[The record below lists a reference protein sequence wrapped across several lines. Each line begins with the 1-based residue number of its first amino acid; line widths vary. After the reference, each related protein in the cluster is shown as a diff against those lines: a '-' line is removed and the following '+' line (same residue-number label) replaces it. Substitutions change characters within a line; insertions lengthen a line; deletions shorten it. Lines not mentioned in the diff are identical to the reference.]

1 MLCVES
7 RWRQLGEVGRKVESV
22 MLWRYGDC
30 GPDLSYGMV
39 IVREKWEERKKRG
52 INKQL

>member
-7 RWRQLGEVGRKVESV
+7 KWRQPEEVGRKVGSV

-30 GPDLSYGMV
+30 GPDLSKAKV
-39 IVREKWEERKKRG
+39 IVREKWEKRKKKER
-52 INKQL
+52 NK